1 MFETVFAMASAIQYE
16 LESDSGFQTESAILY
31 VLEFEMVSVMA

>member
-1 MFETVFAMASAIQYE
+1 MFAMASAIQYE

-31 VLEFEMVSVMA
+31 VLEFEMASEMP